1 MIRTLP
7 DIESYDLVVTRLF
20 NEVKQ
25 SNNDTFDIYNI
36 GEKIGL
42 EKIEIDAM
50 YYHLRRSDMIEN
62 ANDSMQRFSKYGYM
76 LQNGEIN
83 HGYVPMES

>member
-1 MIRTLP
+1 MIKTLP

-20 NEVKQ
+20 NDVEQ
-25 SNNDTFDIYNI
+25 SFDIYRI

-50 YYHLRRSDMIEN
+50 YYHLKRSDMIEN